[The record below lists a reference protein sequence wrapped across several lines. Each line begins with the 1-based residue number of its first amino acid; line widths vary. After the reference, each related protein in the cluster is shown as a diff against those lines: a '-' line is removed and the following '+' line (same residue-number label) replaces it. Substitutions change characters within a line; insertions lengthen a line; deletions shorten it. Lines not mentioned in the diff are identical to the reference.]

1 MDGSTTSWV
10 IATCGFFRFFLSF
23 CGWSAI
29 SGSTFV
35 VATSVIGAGGSAGGV
50 ICPLLTKKRHSP
62 GSVCTLMSSF
72 FVRLHQDGKSTPTVE
87 SRETISKSSPGLN
100 GSMCLRIKRSSPL
113 PQSKSPPSK
122 LSFGGYGCT
131 VVSVIAAPFEP
142 VRLVGDARG
151 PVGQELDEFGT
162 ANNGG
167 TLDQVLWFDTA
178 FLHTRGT
185 DVNLATGFNEV
196 CDQFCKRSEALFVN
210 VIGIALFGQAHTLGG
225 EEHHGVL
232 I

>member
-10 IATCGFFRFFLSF
+10 IAICGFFRFFLSF

-35 VATSVIGAGGSAGGV
+35 VTTSVIGAGASAGGV
-50 ICPLLTKKRHSP
+50 NGPLLTKKRHSP

-72 FVRLHQDGKSTPTVE
+72 FVRLHQDGKSTSTVE

-142 VRLVGDARG
+142 VRLVGDSRG
-151 PVGQELDEFGT
+151 AVGQGLGEYRST
-162 ANNGG
+162 ANG
-167 TLDQVLWFDTA
+167 
-178 FLHTRGT
+178 
-185 DVNLATGFNEV
+185 
-196 CDQFCKRSEALFVN
+196 C
-210 VIGIALFGQAHTLGG
+210 LGG
-225 EEHHGVL
+225 EITRRLRSGRVPHVQPML
-232 I
+232 QPR